1 MLGLSLGR
9 REAAAPIRLLVLGAH
24 SDDAEIGC
32 GGTVLQLARQGAIAE
47 VCWVVLSGKGERT
60 EEARASAEA
69 LLESAPSTQ
78 ILQPGFR
85 DGFFPYDGAD
95 IKAFFEQELKG
106 FAPDLILTHQRDDAH
121 QDHRLTCELTWN
133 TFRNHFI
140 LEYEVPKYDGDMG
153 RPGFFVPLDEGVSAR
168 KVQHLMTHF
177 GSQRN
182 RHWFTEDLFEGL
194 LRLRGMECNS
204 PTSHAEAFYCR
215 KLVLA

>member
-1 MLGLSLGR
+1 MFPLSLGC

-32 GGTVLQLARQGAIAE
+32 GGTVLQLARNELLAE
-47 VCWVVLSGKGERT
+47 VCWVVLTGGGERI
-60 EEARASAEA
+60 EEARSSAEA
-69 LLESAPSTQ
+69 MLEGVPSTR

-85 DGFFPYDGAD
+85 DGFLPYEGAAV
-95 IKAFFEQELKG
+95 KAFFEDELKG
-106 FAPDLILTHQRDDAH
+106 FEPDVILTHQGNDAH

-133 TFRNHFI
+133 TFRNHLI

-153 RPGFFVPLDEGVSAR
+153 RPNFFVPLGEGVSAR
-168 KVQHLMTHF
+168 KVEHLMKHF

-194 LRLRGMECNS
+194 LRLRGMECNA
-204 PTSHAEAFYCR
+204 PASHAEAFYCR
-215 KLVLA
+215 KVVLG